1 MKNKIIS
8 LLLSFLIAFALW
20 IYVITVVSPNSTDSF
35 TNIPVELVGENI
47 LQERGLMVVQ
57 NMTPTI
63 DLQIEG
69 NRSDLNKLN
78 RSNISV
84 TVDVTKIDT
93 AGTLKTAYDVRF
105 PGDIPDN
112 ALSVQ
117 SQSPDNVSLVIE
129 EMVSKEVP
137 VSVTFEGKVP
147 KNYKQKKETLD
158 YPNIPIVGA
167 KSVIDTIVSA
177 EVVVDVDDK
186 TSTFQTD
193 ALPFVFCDAKGNKVE
208 SSLVKCDINTV
219 RVTVPIVFVKEVPL
233 VLPTIIA
240 GNGAS
245 QTNTTFEILPK
256 TVEISGPEKILETVN
271 EFTLIGE
278 INLGDEMFS
287 KGTQHELTFEYVL
300 TPGVINETSE
310 VNEAVVKI
318 NTEKVVTES
327 VQVSPNTVDWGVGAK
342 GYSVRCYDMINIE
355 VRGSQE
361 RIDQLKSAENPFVI
375 KAVDQNISSST
386 REITIQIK
394 LDEAFDDIDEL
405 YVLTETIPLNV
416 IVIKN

>member
-35 TNIPVELVGENI
+35 NNIPVELVGENI

-63 DLQIEG
+63 NLQIEG
-69 NRSDLNKLN
+69 NRTDLNKLN
-78 RSNISV
+78 KSNISV

-93 AGTLKTAYDVRF
+93 AGTLNAAYDVRF

-137 VSVTFEGKVP
+137 VSVAFEGKVP
-147 KNYKQKKETLD
+147 ESYKQKKETLD

-167 KSVIDTIVSA
+167 KSVVDTIAYAAVT
-177 EVVVDVDDK
+177 VDVDGK
-186 TSTFQTD
+186 TATFQTD
-193 ALPFVFCDAKGNKVE
+193 ELTFTFCDAKGEKIE
-208 SSLVKCDINTV
+208 SSLIRCDINAV
-219 RVTVPIVFVKEVPL
+219 RVTVPIVYVKEVPL
-233 VLPTIIA
+233 VLPTVIP

-245 QTNTTFEILPK
+245 EANTTFEILPK
-256 TVEISGPEKILETVN
+256 TVEISGPEKLLETVK

-278 INLGDEMFS
+278 IDLGDEMFL
-287 KGTQHELTFEYVL
+287 TDTEHELTFEYVL
-300 TPGVINETSE
+300 TPGLINETSE

-318 NTEKVVTES
+318 NTENVVTES
-327 VQVSPNTVDWGVGAK
+327 IYVSPNTIDWGNGAK
-342 GYSVRCYDMINIE
+342 GYTIRCNDAIYID

-361 RIDQLKSAENPFVI
+361 RIDQLKNAESPFVI
-375 KAVDQNISSST
+375 KAVAQNIGLST
-386 REITIQIK
+386 TEITIQIK
-394 LDEAFDDIDEL
+394 LSEEFEDVPEL
-405 YVLTETIPLNV
+405 YVLTEAVPLNV
-416 IVIKN
+416 TVFMS

>member
-35 TNIPVELVGENI
+35 SNIPVELVGENI
-47 LQERGLMVVQ
+47 LQERGLMVVE

-63 DLQIEG
+63 NLQIEG

-78 RSNISV
+78 KSNISV

-129 EMVSKEVP
+129 EMVSKEIP
-137 VSVTFEGKVP
+137 VSVTFEGKIP

-167 KSVIDTIVSA
+167 KSVVDTIANA
-177 EVVVDVDDK
+177 EVVVDVDGK
-186 TSTFQTD
+186 TATFQTD
-193 ALPFVFCDAKGNKVE
+193 ELPFAFYNAKGEMVE
-208 SSLVKCDINTV
+208 STLVKCDINAV
-219 RVTVPIVFVKEVPL
+219 RVTVPIVYVKEVPL
-233 VLPTIIA
+233 VLPTIIP

-245 QTNTTFEILPK
+245 QQNTTFEILPK
-256 TVEISGPEKILETVN
+256 TVEISGPEKILETVK

-278 INLGDEMFS
+278 IDLGDEMFS
-287 KGTQHELTFEYVL
+287 KGTEHELTFEYVL

-327 VQVSPNTVDWGVGAK
+327 VLVSPYVVDWGTASK
-342 GYSVRCYDMINIE
+342 GYTVRCYDMINVE

-361 RIDQLKSAENPFVI
+361 HINQLKESKTPFMI

-386 REITIQIK
+386 KEITIQIK
-394 LDEAFDDIDEL
+394 LSEEFEDVAEL
-405 YVLTETIPLNV
+405 YVLTETVPLNV